1 LTTAER
7 GLSRGRLAVVLTAL
21 LLGTLMTSLST
32 LVLTTALPVI
42 IATLGGMELYS
53 WAFGAALLTST
64 VMVPIAGKLSDLYGR
79 RALYLSGMAMFLLG
93 SALCGAARDIE
104 QLIAFR
110 ALQGLGAGCVS
121 PAVSALIAD
130 LFEPA
135 QRGRWQGINGAI
147 WGLSS
152 VAGPIL
158 GGYLAEHVSWR
169 WVFYVNLLPGLVAV
183 GLMIRFMPRRESSQN
198 RPLVDYG
205 GIALLTG
212 SLVSLLSLT
221 VLAGKSFAWA
231 SLETALLVII
241 GVVGS
246 LLLLAHERRVRDPI
260 VPLALLAQRS
270 YQTLVILSFLTGAA
284 FFAAVTYVPLYLQA
298 VFGISPTASG
308 LLFAPTVAGTT
319 LMSVVAGIYMHRI
332 GYRRMTFLTMLLGAG
347 GFALLAAAGPAHGL
361 VPVVLGLSIIG
372 SAIGVSFPVFIVYA
386 QNVVEHA
393 VVGVATST
401 IQVAR
406 TLGGTVGVAVL
417 GAFMTA
423 RLSHLLIGGVP
434 GRSELAALLR
444 PEALAAMAPQQ
455 VSYLRAEL
463 TSVVQALF
471 TVGALL
477 LGGAVVLSTRLGD
490 INPPPR
496 RSRHR

>member
-1 LTTAER
+1 
-7 GLSRGRLAVVLTAL
+7 
-21 LLGTLMTSLST
+21 
-32 LVLTTALPVI
+32 
-42 IATLGGMELYS
+42 
-53 WAFGAALLTST
+53 
-64 VMVPIAGKLSDLYGR
+64 
-79 RALYLSGMAMFLLG
+79 
-93 SALCGAARDIE
+93 
-104 QLIAFR
+104 
-110 ALQGLGAGCVS
+110 
-121 PAVSALIAD
+121 
-130 LFEPA
+130 
-135 QRGRWQGINGAI
+135 
-147 WGLSS
+147 
-152 VAGPIL
+152 
-158 GGYLAEHVSWR
+158 
-169 WVFYVNLLPGLVAV
+169 
-183 GLMIRFMPRRESSQN
+183 
-198 RPLVDYG
+198 
-205 GIALLTG
+205 
-212 SLVSLLSLT
+212 
-221 VLAGKSFAWA
+221 
-231 SLETALLVII
+231 
-241 GVVGS
+241 
-246 LLLLAHERRVRDPI
+246 
-260 VPLALLAQRS
+260 
-270 YQTLVILSFLTGAA
+270 
-284 FFAAVTYVPLYLQA
+284 
-298 VFGISPTASG
+298 
-308 LLFAPTVAGTT
+308 
-319 LMSVVAGIYMHRI
+319 MSVVAGIYMHRI

-423 RLSHLLIGGVP
+423 RLSHLLIGGVS